1 MQINSTVSFTGK
13 KPPKKPKT
21 KNKGIITAGY
31 VGTMAAVPTS
41 VAGFGATKLMQT
53 VSKLTPEETTILRRG
68 VREGL
73 KQSGLYDKGVRVYR
87 MQEVSLPKLKD
98 IVQNFGAYK
107 DSYINGIKNV
117 FSNPNNFTDKGA
129 GEIMNTVFKAF
140 IPMKYT
146 RKDKK
151 ALNVIKTEIREAVNK
166 KSGLKK
172 IFGNMQQKSAAN
184 MPEEMQELIN
194 GIKDAANEISAKAA
208 GLNYK
213 LGNNAGYFPHANKII
228 TPDKKLQTSTFHEM
242 GHALNNNGSV
252 ILKALQKVRPVAMM
266 LPGIILAA
274 ALLNKR
280 KTTDEQLPTD
290 SKLQRLKDTVK
301 RNADKLTALAIL
313 PMIAEEGIA
322 SLRGGKIAKD
332 LFKDGKLTKEILNK
346 ANKTNAAGFASYVLY
361 AIGMVAAANTTIKIK
376 DKMQAKYEA
385 KQEAKYQAKLEKYNQ
400 KIAAKALKNTTQP

>member
-1 MQINSTVSFTGK
+1 MLFRS
-13 KPPKKPKT
+13 
-21 KNKGIITAGY
+21 
-31 VGTMAAVPTS
+31 
-41 VAGFGATKLMQT
+41 
-53 VSKLTPEETTILRRG
+53 
-68 VREGL
+68 
-73 KQSGLYDKGVRVYR
+73 
-87 MQEVSLPKLKD
+87 
-98 IVQNFGAYK
+98 
-107 DSYINGIKNV
+107 
-117 FSNPNNFTDKGA
+117 
-129 GEIMNTVFKAF
+129 
-140 IPMKYT
+140 
-146 RKDKK
+146 
-151 ALNVIKTEIREAVNK
+151 
-166 KSGLKK
+166 
-172 IFGNMQQKSAAN
+172 
-184 MPEEMQELIN
+184 
-194 GIKDAANEISAKAA
+194 
-208 GLNYK
+208 
-213 LGNNAGYFPHANKII
+213 
-228 TPDKKLQTSTFHEM
+228 
-242 GHALNNNGSV
+242 
-252 ILKALQKVRPVAMM
+252 VRPAAMM